1 MDKTFNDFN
10 SKTKIHDDLLNYLI
24 EKTKNESIIWIK
36 DYYDS
41 DDLDSYGFE
50 IKLDMPLKS
59 NKEYASYPIFDEN
72 GIKKLV
78 PGIIIS
84 INKQY
89 EITTASFKVV
99 MYITSD
105 LSDNTEI
112 TITDEEYYSKGEESL
127 LVKLYEIIEDRE
139 KYMDDINEEKVWKH
153 ISDFLSEQK

>member
-59 NKEYASYPIFDEN
+59 NEECASYPIFDEN

>member
-1 MDKTFNDFN
+1 MDKTFNNFN

-59 NKEYASYPIFDEN
+59 NEEFVSYPIFDEN
-72 GIKKLV
+72 GTKKLV

-112 TITDEEYYSKGEESL
+112 TITDEEYYSKDGENL
-127 LVKLYEIIEDRE
+127 LVKLYETIEDRE

-153 ISDFLSEQK
+153 ISYFLDEQK